1 LLTWS
6 LSHDP
11 RTSREKNDRFAAAG
25 GWVVEAG
32 GAKGNDRFAAAG
44 GWVVEAGGA
53 KGNDRFAAAGGWV
66 VETAGAKKNDLFGA
80 DWVADHERM
89 GDHGEIR

>member
-25 GWVVEAG
+25 GWVA
-32 GAKGNDRFAAAG
+32 
-44 GWVVEAGGA
+44 
-53 KGNDRFAAAGGWV
+53 
-66 VETAGAKKNDLFGA
+66 ETVGAKKNDLFGA

>member
-11 RTSREKNDRFAAAG
+11 RTSREK
-25 GWVVEAG
+25 
-32 GAKGNDRFAAAG
+32 NDRFAAAG